1 MKLFHLADLH
11 IGKKVNGYSMIDD
24 QRFVLDQVIAR
35 IRAEQPDA
43 LILAG
48 DIYDRRNPP
57 VEAVA
62 LFDAFVSQVVLEL
75 DVPVLAIGGNH
86 DSGERLGFANAI
98 QAKAGLHLAGAFS
111 WPLPKVR
118 LTDADGPVDV
128 YLMAYAD
135 LAVLHQLVPE
145 TEGMDYAQAMDHVLS
160 QTALDP
166 AARNVLVAH
175 GVVTGD
181 EALATCDSERTLSIG
196 GTEFW
201 QSASL
206 SAFDYVA
213 LGHLH
218 QAQRAGSDRIRY
230 AGSLLQYSF
239 SEENQQKVML
249 SVQLSADG
257 ALQIEALPLNP
268 LRRLVTVRGMLEN
281 LLTVPPELSAHRDD
295 YLRVVLEDAGSL
307 LEPMQRLKSS
317 YPHIMLLERASEL
330 STLTDQALPQAQQI
344 GKKRTPLEM
353 FTAFYEQVTDVPAD
367 DELCALMQEIFEEV
381 QKETL

>member
-24 QRFVLDQVIAR
+24 QRFVLDQVVAR
-35 IRAEQPDA
+35 IRAERPDA
-43 LILAG
+43 LILSG

-86 DSGERLGFANAI
+86 DDGERLGFANAI

-160 QTALDP
+160 QTPLDP

-206 SAFDYVA
+206 AAFDYVA

-218 QAQRAGSDRIRY
+218 QAQRAGSDCIRY

-257 ALQIEALPLNP
+257 ALQIETLPLNP

-307 LEPMQRLKSS
+307 LEPMQRLKSC
-317 YPHIMLLERASEL
+317 YPYIMLLERASEL

-353 FTAFYEQVTDVPAD
+353 FTAFYEQVTDAPAD